1 MLSVGDSNEW
11 NQYEDQNPRVAMK
24 SKISEAIGKQ
34 ISKKHEWLP
43 ETVVGRS
50 GLRPLDSLSAKDFQT
65 SNVGLSYSREGI
77 KNTQTLCQVP
87 SNVET
92 NDSVT
97 EQEWEVSIH
106 LIR

>member
-1 MLSVGDSNEW
+1 
-11 NQYEDQNPRVAMK
+11 MK

-43 ETVVGRS
+43 EKVVGRS
-50 GLRPLDSLSAKDFQT
+50 GLRTLDSTNTKELQI

-77 KNTQTLCQVP
+77 KDTQTLCQVP

-97 EQEWEVSIH
+97 EQEWEVSVHFIH
-106 LIR
+106 

>member
-1 MLSVGDSNEW
+1 
-11 NQYEDQNPRVAMK
+11 MK

-34 ISKKHEWLP
+34 ISRKHEWLP

-50 GLRPLDSLSAKDFQT
+50 GLRPLDST
-65 SNVGLSYSREGI
+65 STMELQICNVGLSYSREGI
-77 KNTQTLCQVP
+77 KDTQSLCQIP
-87 SNVET
+87 CNVGT

-97 EQEWEVSIH
+97 EQEWEVGIH

>member
-1 MLSVGDSNEW
+1 M
-11 NQYEDQNPRVAMK
+11 R

-50 GLRPLDSLSAKDFQT
+50 GLRPLDSTNTKELQIGH
-65 SNVGLSYSREGI
+65 VGLSYSREGI
-77 KNTQTLCQVP
+77 KETQSLCQVP
-87 SNVET
+87 SNVGT

-97 EQEWEVSIH
+97 EQEWEVGIYF
-106 LIR
+106 IQ